1 MWGRTETPGCTSEI
15 GSDVA
20 QDAQLVD
27 VRVVLGV
34 EPFQFR
40 MQRLAAGARQA
51 GIAVVDPDVRIT
63 DLEVGHVIVAG
74 QPRWHGVGDLV
85 GLGLEAGALD
95 EAAQR
100 FGIAEVF
107 LERRRR
113 TETCTEFPFVITM
126 GDVRS
131 VLELWIWTSLST
143 YSSWNQIYVVV
154 VLIT

>member
-27 VRVVLGV
+27 VRIIFRI
-34 EPFQFR
+34 ESFQFW
-40 MQRLAAGARQA
+40 MKCLVAGARQTSVA
-51 GIAVVDPDVRIT
+51 IVDADVRIT

-113 TETCTEFPFVITM
+113 
-126 GDVRS
+126 S
-131 VLELWIWTSLST
+131 
-143 YSSWNQIYVVV
+143 
-154 VLIT
+154 

>member
-1 MWGRTETPGCTSEI
+1 
-15 GSDVA
+15 VN
-20 QDAQLVD
+20 
-27 VRVVLGV
+27 VRIVFWV
-34 EPFQFR
+34 EPFQFWV
-40 MQRLAAGARQA
+40 QRFIAGARKTSVS
-51 GIAVVDPDVRIT
+51 IVDADVRIT